1 MVEAEA
7 EAGWEE
13 AVEAEKLAGAVV
25 RSSLAGEA
33 SGDRD
38 PRAAKSNPGLWPD
51 RAGGT
56 EPQCTYERSSLL
68 PGAVTQLLGLSA

>member
-1 MVEAEA
+1 MV
-7 EAGWEE
+7 AGEGEVDWEE
-13 AVEAEKLAGAVV
+13 GVEAEKLAGAVV
-25 RSSLAGEA
+25 RSPLAEEVT
-33 SGDRD
+33 GDRD